1 MMYDYWHWTDVVS
14 VEQRKQLIDVFL
26 KDKIG
31 EEKKELQGHNEKGNM
46 KNADVYTISAG
57 RMPELNRF
65 FDTAYKVNQEKFG
78 YNVYPKSNL
87 DVLLLNTYKLGMN
100 YDWHTAAARD
110 LTYDIKLTLIMNLS
124 PTFYEGGKFEI
135 WNNQVYSID
144 FKPGDMIMFKSGLHH
159 RVTPVANG
167 ERISL
172 SHFIT
177 GPRFI

>member
-100 YDWHTAAARD
+100 YDWHTDAARD
-110 LTYDIKLTLIMNLS
+110 LTYDIKLTLIM
-124 PTFYEGGKFEI
+124 K
-135 WNNQVYSID
+135 
-144 FKPGDMIMFKSGLHH
+144 
-159 RVTPVANG
+159 
-167 ERISL
+167 
-172 SHFIT
+172 
-177 GPRFI
+177 